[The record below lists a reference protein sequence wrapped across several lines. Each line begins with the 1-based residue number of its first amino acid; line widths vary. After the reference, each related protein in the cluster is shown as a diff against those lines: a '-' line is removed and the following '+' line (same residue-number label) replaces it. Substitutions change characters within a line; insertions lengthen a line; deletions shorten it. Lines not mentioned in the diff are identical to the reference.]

1 MLKILAA
8 SLLSRSALHRLQ
20 QQPPLTAA
28 VVVGRKLARHAAVEA
43 LHVRLLLLVRP
54 VLEMEL
60 ATPQRSISKTPY
72 LTVLI
77 DFPSLACR
85 DVA

>member
-1 MLKILAA
+1 MLAA

-43 LHVRLLLLVRP
+43 LHARLLLLVENDVRRVGHLP
-54 VLEMEL
+54 RRAHTEAL
-60 ATPQRSISKTPY
+60 IWSKPKAPY
-72 LTVLI
+72 CQDLFV
-77 DFPSLACR
+77 
-85 DVA
+85 